1 MGSLIYYYIYDKA
14 TKAFFEASLH
24 LSLQLS
30 CAAKFI
36 LHTCRMPFAYTK
48 RCLTTVGK
56 EIESLF
62 VFSTEHLLPA
72 FLFCGNSCH
81 FFFYFLNFAKKRC
94 SGERR
99 FFAFQGKIFLFEEK
113 NLLTSVLN
121 RTIITGY
128 TFLRRNEK

>member
-1 MGSLIYYYIYDKA
+1 MITPQKL
-14 TKAFFEASLH
+14 FFEASLH

-36 LHTCRMPFAYTK
+36 LHMCRMTFAYTK

-56 EIESLF
+56 ESESLF
-62 VFSTEHLLPA
+62 VFSTEHLLPS

>member
-1 MGSLIYYYIYDKA
+1 MITPQKL
-14 TKAFFEASLH
+14 FFKASLH

-36 LHTCRMPFAYTK
+36 LHMCRMPFAYTK